1 MRNVSEPAGFLLS
14 GLPGPRGL
22 QRLQAGALAAL
33 YLAALLGNVLVLA
46 GVFLVPFSAASELFL
61 LTAMAVDRYA
71 AICHPLHYPVLMD
84 AGSSAGYLLL
94 QAGGRGN
101 RAGLRERRA
110 GRLLLPLH
118 RRLLRAR
125 LLGDDQDAIRE
136 QAKAY
141 ATCLPHLAVVLL
153 FLSTAFAAYLKP
165 MLGSASP
172 PTSSPDLVLSAVYVV
187 LPPALNPV
195 IYSLRNRA
203 MLAGLEKLITG
214 KLLTR
219 ENVLV
224 FLHK

>member
-84 AGSSAGYLLL
+84 AGSC
-94 QAGGRGN
+94 GRGN